1 MELPKASF
9 DELPSPT
16 SDLAWS
22 PSPSKQRL
30 PALSPHLS
38 LPSPHRRGSLTEPA
52 APQRRRARAGTGRA
66 RRPGRARGRAPL
78 ARERR
83 QRQPRQEEEA
93 PSEEEAPPQPESRA
107 FANQGKCPGRHS
119 CKEEGLRG
127 GRRKIDKKSRRKHRG
142 RKQYARLDE
151 YAQQQEAQAPG
162 PAPSLVKSRPETPA
176 DVAPEESDGSSEDEL
191 EVEDD
196 GIQGVPSLANPCTSE
211 SPWLMV
217 CSPERELRLRGWPS
231 MPSINTVL

>member
-1 MELPKASF
+1 MELPKTSF

-16 SDLAWS
+16 SDLSWS

-38 LPSPHRRGSLTEPA
+38 LPSPHRRGSFDGS
-52 APQRRRARAGTGRA
+52 PQRRKDAALELELGAPDGQGGRIGERLSLGSDDSGSPV
-66 RRPGRARGRAPL
+66 RRRKHH
-78 ARERR
+78 RR
-83 QRQPRQEEEA
+83 
-93 PSEEEAPPQPESRA
+93 
-107 FANQGKCPGRHS
+107 KKHRHS
-119 CKEEGLRG
+119 RSPEHSPIKESVLEGITVRRKGFG
-127 GRRKIDKKSRRKHRG
+127 GRRKIDKKSRRKHKG

-151 YAQQQEAQAPG
+151 YAQQQEEAAAPG

-196 GIQGVPSLANPCTSE
+196 GIQGAVLGNPCI
-211 SPWLMV
+211 L
-217 CSPERELRLRGWPS
+217 G
-231 MPSINTVL
+231 